1 MIYITVIYGYYFY
14 LFILSDAPVR
24 TICPN
29 NRAQNL
35 SLMDSTFKLG
45 WNLLNELGAHR
56 VKGTNT
62 ELKEQILYSILCYS
76 QRNPSISWTLSRTT
90 CPSRLRLRSL
100 WTLIPWSPLSG
111 SLTWRHQEIKQK
123 NLEVNRDWIRTSK
136 EFLGP
141 VGSVT

>member
-76 QRNPSISWTLSRTT
+76 QRNPSIS
-90 CPSRLRLRSL
+90 
-100 WTLIPWSPLSG
+100 
-111 SLTWRHQEIKQK
+111 
-123 NLEVNRDWIRTSK
+123 
-136 EFLGP
+136 
-141 VGSVT
+141 